1 MYKRRR
7 NCSSLIRK
15 RKKQF
20 RVALDIK
27 DVTDNKNFGKQS
39 IHYFWIKQNHET
51 MILLE
56 KEKVV
61 TGNSEIAKTLNTYF
75 INVVKSI
82 EIIESGIVY
91 QLY

>member
-20 RVALDIK
+20 RVGLDIK

-39 IHYFWIKQNHET
+39 NHYFCIKQNHQT
-51 MILLE
+51 MILIE

-61 TGNSEIAKTLNTYF
+61 TDNSEIAKT
-75 INVVKSI
+75 
-82 EIIESGIVY
+82 GIVY
-91 QLY
+91 